1 MASVLIAFSILF
13 LVYFALQHKRKK
25 GTPFSGPPPAPIIGN
40 LLQLPPTKVWERL
53 FEWGRTYGPI
63 YQFRLFST
71 PLLVLNTWEAGR
83 EMLDGKSALYGNRP
97 LPKIIEMSGFDKG
110 VVLEHDPTRLRQARK
125 LLHSVLQPRPLAQY
139 REILEHH
146 VDVLLHNIM
155 HEPEG
160 YVDHIRHLTAGIA
173 MEISHGH
180 RVTSRDDPF
189 VHRAN
194 IFADNFAE
202 ASLPNNHIVD
212 WLPFLAR
219 FPSWLPGMGFKE
231 KARRFKEQYFSLA
244 DEGHRMVKDDI
255 DNGVARPSL
264 TYKALV
270 EGKPGEVPDD
280 VIAFAATQVYT
291 GGADTASL
299 PFQKLISY
307 VQTVSTLSS
316 FILFMVKNPDVQ
328 KKAQEEI
335 DRIIGSNRLA
345 SFSDRDSL
353 PYTESIINE
362 VLRLRP
368 PVSVVTREA
377 GEDDIHNGYLV
388 EKETVILV
396 NFWGMLRAEEHYP
409 DPHTFNPERWI
420 GRERSDPTHPLNI
433 AFGFGRRSC
442 PGQHL
447 AEELVFTTVARMLAL
462 FDIAPIKDEHGN
474 PFIPSDDSTNGGITF
489 PVPFRCSIEPRSDRA
504 RWILEGLEHE

>member
-1 MASVLIAFSILF
+1 MASILIALAVLF
-13 LVYFALQHKRKK
+13 LVYYAFQRKRKK
-25 GTPFSGPPPAPIIGN
+25 GTPFPGPPPAPVLGN
-40 LLQLPPTKVWERL
+40 LLQLPTTKVWERL
-53 FEWGRTYGPI
+53 FQWGQTYGPI
-63 YQFRLFST
+63 YQLRLFST

-83 EMLDGKSALYGNRP
+83 EVLDGKSAVYGNRP

-125 LLHSVLQPRPLAQY
+125 LLHSVMQPRPLAQY
-139 REILEHH
+139 REMLEHH
-146 VDVLLHNIM
+146 VDVLLHNTM
-155 HEPEG
+155 HEPG
-160 YVDHIRHLTAGIA
+160 CYVEHIRHLTAGIA

-194 IFADNFAE
+194 VFADNFAE

-212 WLPFLAR
+212 WLPFLAH

-231 KARRFKEQYFSLA
+231 KVRRFKEQYFSLA
-244 DEGHRMVKDDI
+244 EDGHRMVKDDI
-255 DNGVARPSL
+255 ANGVARPSL

-280 VIAFAATQVYT
+280 VIAFTAT
-291 GGADTASL
+291 
-299 PFQKLISY
+299 
-307 VQTVSTLSS
+307 QTVSTLSS
-316 FILFMVKNPDVQ
+316 FILFMVKNPDAQ
-328 KKAQEEI
+328 RKAQEEI
-335 DRIIGSNRLA
+335 DRVIGSNRLA
-345 SFSDRDSL
+345 SFPDRDSL

-377 GEDDIHNGYLV
+377 GQDDIHNGYLV
-388 EKETVILV
+388 EKETVLLV

-409 DPHTFNPERWI
+409 DPHTFKPERWL
-420 GRERSDPTHPLNI
+420 GKQRSDPTHPLNI

-462 FDIAPIKDEHGN
+462 FDITPINDEHGN
-474 PFIPSDDSTNGGITF
+474 PVIPSDDSTNGGITF
-489 PVPFRCSIEPRSDRA
+489 PVPFRCSIEPRSERA